1 MFGVLIYAVLYNATP
16 MTWNMVRRAEMEKA
30 FSDFAKEL
38 GRVRFNECSTM
49 VDEFILTHD
58 CYVVFYKGD
67 NDDPNR
73 LPAVVP
79 GSDYA
84 IRTRYD
90 VKQLI
95 SSSADDAEMN
105 FSISEHVDFNQE
117 IQNEYTVVCLWSQKG
132 ENVLWQALKKTLPM
146 IIAAILFVSL
156 FCSLIYTLLF
166 ARPVQK
172 LSDVSGKIAKM
183 DFTAKSKLK
192 RRDEIGD
199 LGRDLDQL
207 SANLD
212 ETITKLNN
220 RTEELERE
228 MERTN
233 ELERQKDVFFA
244 AASHELKTPITIAQG
259 QVRGMMDGIEPYND
273 IETYLPK
280 TLSSLKR
287 MESLINEIL
296 TASRMQAGNEIL
308 MSKEDFGKI
317 LSSAIDEI
325 RELLNVR
332 EIALETQIEDGLF
345 FEGNRELTSMA
356 IGSFLSNAVF
366 YSSEG
371 SLVMVTAKKES
382 GKIVTHI
389 RNTGSHIDEK
399 DLPHLFEAFYRA
411 DTSRSR
417 RSGGSGLGLYLG
429 KLIIERQNGTVTL
442 GNDGQDVV
450 AEIILPFSMKNT

>member
-1 MFGVLIYAVLYNATP
+1 MFGVLIYALLYRATP
-16 MTWNMVRRAEMEKA
+16 LTWNMVRRTEMEKA
-30 FSDFAKEL
+30 FAALTEDLAE
-38 GRVRFNECSTM
+38 VRFRDCSQM
-49 VDEFILTHD
+49 IDDFILAND
-58 CYVVFYKGD
+58 CHIVFYKGD

-79 GSDYA
+79 GSEYA
-84 IRTRYD
+84 LRTRWD

-95 SSSADDAEMN
+95 GPDSEAEMN
-105 FSISEHVDFNQE
+105 FQISEHVFFNQA
-117 IQNEYTVVCLWSQKG
+117 IKNEYTVVCLWSQKG
-132 ENVLWQALKKTLPM
+132 ENVLWEALKKTLPM
-146 IIAAILFVSL
+146 IIAAIVFVSL
-156 FCSLIYTLLF
+156 LCSFIYTFLF

-172 LSDVSGKIAKM
+172 LSGVSGRIAKM

-199 LGRDLDQL
+199 LGRDLDML

-228 MERTN
+228 MERTS

-273 IETYLPK
+273 YETYLPK

-296 TASRMQAGNEIL
+296 TASRMQAGNEIAL
-308 MSKEDFGKI
+308 QKENFGSI
-317 LSSAIDEI
+317 LETRLGEI
-325 RELLNVR
+325 KELLDIR
-332 EIALETQIEDGLF
+332 GIFLETRIGDGLF
-345 FEGNRELTSMA
+345 FEGNRDLTSMA

-371 SLVMVTAKKES
+371 SKVIVTAGKED
-382 GKIVTHI
+382 GKIITRI

-411 DTSRSR
+411 DSSRSR
-417 RSGGSGLGLYLG
+417 SSGGSGLGLYLG

-442 GNDGQDVV
+442 ENDGQDVV
-450 AEIILPFSMKNT
+450 AVIILPYSTKNT

>member
-1 MFGVLIYAVLYNATP
+1 MFGVLIYALLYRATP
-16 MTWNMVRRAEMEKA
+16 LTWNMVRRTEMEKA
-30 FSDFAKEL
+30 FAALTEDLAE
-38 GRVRFNECSTM
+38 VRFRDCSQM
-49 VDEFILTHD
+49 IDDFILAND
-58 CYVVFYKGD
+58 CHIVFYKGD

-79 GSDYA
+79 GSEYA
-84 IRTRYD
+84 LRTRWD

-95 SSSADDAEMN
+95 GPDSEAEMN
-105 FSISEHVDFNQE
+105 FRISEHVFFNQA
-117 IQNEYTVVCLWSQKG
+117 IKNEYTVVCLWSQKG
-132 ENVLWQALKKTLPM
+132 ENVLWEALKKTLPM
-146 IIAAILFVSL
+146 IIAAIVFVSL
-156 FCSLIYTLLF
+156 LCSFIYTFLF

-172 LSDVSGKIAKM
+172 LSGVSGRIAKM

-199 LGRDLDQL
+199 LGRDLDML

-228 MERTN
+228 MERTS

-273 IETYLPK
+273 YETYLPK

-296 TASRMQAGNEIL
+296 TASRMQAGNEIAL
-308 MSKEDFGKI
+308 QKENFGSI
-317 LSSAIDEI
+317 LETRLGEI
-325 RELLNVR
+325 KELLDIR
-332 EIALETQIEDGLF
+332 GIALETRIGDGLF
-345 FEGNRELTSMA
+345 FEGNRDLTSMA

-371 SLVMVTAKKES
+371 SKVIVTAQKEY
-382 GKIVTHI
+382 GKIITRI

-411 DTSRSR
+411 DSSRSR
-417 RSGGSGLGLYLG
+417 SSGGSGLGLYLG

-442 GNDGQDVV
+442 ENDGQDVV
-450 AEIILPFSMKNT
+450 AVIILPYSTKNT

>member
-1 MFGVLIYAVLYNATP
+1 
-16 MTWNMVRRAEMEKA
+16 MVRRTEMEKA
-30 FSDFAKEL
+30 FAALAEDLSK
-38 GRVRFNECSTM
+38 VRFRDCSQM
-49 VDEFILTHD
+49 IDEFILEND
-58 CYVVFYKGD
+58 CHIVFYKGEND
-67 NDDPNR
+67 NTNR
-73 LPAVVP
+73 LPVVVP
-79 GSDYA
+79 GSEYA
-84 IRTRYD
+84 ERTRWG

-95 SSSADDAEMN
+95 DPDDDDAEMN
-105 FSISEHVDFNQE
+105 FSISEHVFFNQE
-117 IQNEYTVVCLWSQKG
+117 NKNEYTVVCLWSQKG
-132 ENVLWQALKKTLPM
+132 ENVLWEALQKTLPV
-146 IIAAILFVSL
+146 IIAAIVFVSL
-156 FCSLIYTLLF
+156 LCSFIYTLLF

-172 LSDVSGKIAKM
+172 LSGISGRIAKM
-183 DFTAKSKLK
+183 DFTAKSNLK

-199 LGRDLDQL
+199 LGRDLDNL
-207 SANLD
+207 STNLD

-228 MERTN
+228 MERTS

-273 IETYLPK
+273 LDTYLPK

-296 TASRMQAGNEIL
+296 TASRMQAGNEIAF
-308 MSKEDFGKI
+308 KREDFGLI
-317 LSSAIDEI
+317 LRAGIDEI
-325 RELLNVR
+325 KDLLDVR
-332 EIALETQIEDGLF
+332 GIALETRIDDGLF
-345 FEGNRELTSMA
+345 FEGNRDLTLMA
-356 IGSFLSNAVF
+356 VGSFLSNAVF

-371 SLVMVTAKKES
+371 STVIVTARKEY
-382 GKIVTHI
+382 GKITTRI

-399 DLPHLFEAFYRA
+399 DLPHLFEAFYRS
-411 DTSRSR
+411 DSSRSR

-450 AEIILPFSMKNT
+450 ASIDLPYSM